1 MRAISRHFFQDRNGE
16 WHQPG
21 SVADFDEDEAVELER
36 RGAIKIIET
45 AMIEPPETRVVTFR
59 KKRQGGAK

>member
-1 MRAISRHFFQDRNGE
+1 MRAISRQFFQDKSGK

-21 SVADFDEDEAVELER
+21 SSAEFEKEEAVELER

-45 AMIEPPETRVVTFR
+45 AMIEPPETRAVTFR